1 MPKGKRA
8 DILIMNPPYL
18 GENRNDYN
26 FPLKFLNKVIEF
38 SDRVVSI
45 QPIMFLFKTYDR
57 KSPEKTE
64 KEILSTVER
73 YGCNVEEMKNNTFD
87 AFFGNKIGII
97 DIDTSKQQNIIVDG
111 KIYNST
117 KEINK
122 FSHDKLLV
130 EFNNIISK
138 LYKNDN
144 IVNHWH
150 YVDNRNIK
158 AVKQQ
163 ELDSNSTDYFVDVA
177 QIRGNKGSDDMS
189 TIIPKD
195 RKPQYG
201 NRTTHYINFNT
212 KEEAE
217 NFINYCKTDFAT
229 ACVYLFKLDIA
240 LAQNLNYVPWFD
252 FSDPHFSKSPR
263 EIDDWLFKK
272 YNISDEIRKHI
283 EEILPDYYGIRKE
296 DYLYKK
302 Q

>member
-1 MPKGKRA
+1 
-8 DILIMNPPYL
+8 MNPPYL

-87 AFFGNKIGII
+87 AAFGNKIGII

-122 FSHDKLLV
+122 FSQDNLLI
-130 EFNNIISK
+130 EFVNIIKPLYEKENVCQHMIFAGDKRNLKGLRQKEEDSK
-138 LYKNDN
+138 SNKWFLN
-144 IVNHWH
+144 I
-150 YVDNRNIK
+150 
-158 AVKQQ
+158 AV
-163 ELDSNSTDYFVDVA
+163 
-177 QIRGNKGSDDMS
+177 IRGHKGMDDMYS
-189 TIIPKD
+189 MIPRD
-195 RKPQYG
+195 RKPEYG
-201 NRTTHYINFNT
+201 KRSPNYINFNT
-212 KEEAE
+212 YEEAD
-217 NFINYCKTDFAT
+217 NFVNYAKSDFCSCAIYLNKNDINLSTS
-229 ACVYLFKLDIA
+229 
-240 LAQNLNYVPWFD
+240 LNYVPWFD
-252 FSDPHFSKSPR
+252 FSDPHFSKSPK

-272 YNISDEIRKHI
+272 YNISNKIRKHI
-283 EEILPDYYGIRKE
+283 EKILPDYYNIRK
-296 DYLYKK
+296 
-302 Q
+302 